1 MNNSFIISIENL
13 CKHYRNAGKNA
24 LDGLNLAIVEG
35 EVFGVLGPNGAG
47 KTTLFSILS
56 GILPMTSGN
65 VTIAGLDLKTDL
77 ESIKYKLGVVPQEI
91 ALYPSLS
98 AEDNLLYIGRMYGMI
113 GEELKEKVDY
123 RIRQFGLSEVK
134 DKPVKTYSGGMKR
147 RVNLLGGI
155 LHQPEVLILDEPT
168 EGMDVQSRAVM
179 MEMLRKLNKEEG
191 MTILYTSHYLEQ
203 AEIFCD
209 RVAILNHGK
218 QLVVGDPKDLTDQNE
233 DITSLEELF
242 LKLTG
247 TTIVRS

>member
-1 MNNSFIISIENL
+1 MSIVSVHNL
-13 CKHYRNAGKNA
+13 VKHYQNANTNA
-24 LDGLNLAIVEG
+24 LDGMNLEIFKG

-56 GILPMTSGN
+56 GILPYTKGD
-65 VTIAGLDLKTDL
+65 VQVCGLSLKNDL
-77 ESIKYKLGVVPQEI
+77 ETIKYKLGVVPQEI

-98 AEDNLLYIGRMYGMI
+98 AKDNLLYIGRMYGLS
-113 GEELKEKVDY
+113 GKELEEKVDY
-123 RIRQFGLSEVK
+123 RIQQFGLTEIQ

-147 RVNLLGGI
+147 RINLLGGI
-155 LHQPEVLILDEPT
+155 LHEPEVLILDEPT

-203 AEIFCD
+203 AEVFCD
-209 RVAILNHGK
+209 RVTIINHGK
-218 QLVVGDPKDLTDQNE
+218 QLIVGKPSELLNAHTELK
-233 DITSLEELF
+233 SLEELF

-247 TTIVRS
+247 NAIVGQ

>member
-1 MNNSFIISIENL
+1 MTLQPIISIENL
-13 CKHYRNAGKNA
+13 IKHYSGVISNA
-24 LDGLNLAIVEG
+24 LDGLNLQIHKG

-56 GILPMTSGN
+56 GILPYTQGS
-65 VTIAGLDLKTDL
+65 VSVCGLPLKKEL

-98 AEDNLLYIGRMYGMI
+98 AKDNLLYIGRMYGLS
-113 GEELKEKVDY
+113 GKELEENVNF
-123 RIRQFGLSEVK
+123 RINQFGLTENQ
-134 DKPVKTYSGGMKR
+134 DKPIKTYSGGMKR
-147 RVNLLGGI
+147 RINLLGGI

-203 AEIFCD
+203 AEVFCD
-209 RVAILNHGK
+209 RLSILNHGK
-218 QLVVGDPKDLTDQNE
+218 QLVIGSPKDLLEQHTDVS
-233 DITSLEELF
+233 SLEELF

-247 TTIVRS
+247 KAIVSQ

>member
-1 MNNSFIISIENL
+1 MAPQPIISIENL
-13 CKHYRNAGKNA
+13 IKHYSGATSNA
-24 LDGLNLAIVEG
+24 LDGLNLQINKG

-56 GILPMTSGN
+56 GILPYTQGN
-65 VTIAGLDLKTDL
+65 VSVCGLPLKKDL

-98 AEDNLLYIGRMYGMI
+98 AKDNLLYIGRMYGLS
-113 GEELKEKVDY
+113 GKELEEKVNF
-123 RIRQFGLSEVK
+123 RINQFGLTENQNR
-134 DKPVKTYSGGMKR
+134 PIKTYSGGMKR
-147 RVNLLGGI
+147 RINLLGGI

-179 MEMLRKLNKEEG
+179 MEMLRQLNKEEG

-203 AEIFCD
+203 AEVFCD
-209 RVAILNHGK
+209 RISILNHGN
-218 QLVVGDPKDLTDQNE
+218 QLVIGSPKDLLEQHNDVN
-233 DITSLEELF
+233 SLEELF

-247 TTIVRS
+247 KAIVSQ

>member
-1 MNNSFIISIENL
+1 MSIVSVHNL
-13 CKHYRNAGKNA
+13 VKHYQNAHSNA
-24 LDGLNLAIVEG
+24 LDGMNLEIFKG

-56 GILPMTSGN
+56 GILPYTKGDVQVCGLSLKSDL
-65 VTIAGLDLKTDL
+65 VT
-77 ESIKYKLGVVPQEI
+77 IKYKLGVVPQEI

-98 AEDNLLYIGRMYGMI
+98 AKDNLLYIGRMYGLS
-113 GEELKEKVDY
+113 GKELEEKVDY
-123 RIRQFGLSEVK
+123 RIQQFGLTEIQ

-147 RVNLLGGI
+147 RINLLGGI
-155 LHQPEVLILDEPT
+155 LHEPEVLILDEPT

-203 AEIFCD
+203 AEVFCD
-209 RVAILNHGK
+209 RVTIINHGK
-218 QLVVGDPKDLTDQNE
+218 QLIVGKPSELLNAHTELK
-233 DITSLEELF
+233 SLEELF

-247 TTIVRS
+247 NAIVGQ

>member
-1 MNNSFIISIENL
+1 MSIVSVHNL
-13 CKHYRNAGKNA
+13 VKHYQNAHSNA
-24 LDGLNLAIVEG
+24 LDGMNLEIFKG

-56 GILPMTSGN
+56 GILPYTKGD
-65 VTIAGLDLKTDL
+65 VQVCGLSLKSDL
-77 ESIKYKLGVVPQEI
+77 ETIKYKLGVVPQEI

-98 AEDNLLYIGRMYGMI
+98 AKDNLLYIGRMYGLS
-113 GEELKEKVDY
+113 GKELEEKVDY
-123 RIRQFGLSEVK
+123 RIQQFGLTEIQ

-147 RVNLLGGI
+147 RINLLGGI
-155 LHQPEVLILDEPT
+155 LHEPEVLILDEPT

-203 AEIFCD
+203 AEVFCD
-209 RVAILNHGK
+209 RVTIINHGK
-218 QLVVGDPKDLTDQNE
+218 QLIVGKPSELLNAHTELK
-233 DITSLEELF
+233 SLEELF

-247 TTIVRS
+247 NAIVGQ

>member
-1 MNNSFIISIENL
+1 MNLEIF
-13 CKHYRNAGKNA
+13 K
-24 LDGLNLAIVEG
+24 G

-56 GILPMTSGN
+56 GILPYTKGD
-65 VTIAGLDLKTDL
+65 VQVCGLSLKNDL
-77 ESIKYKLGVVPQEI
+77 ETIKYKLGVVPQEI

-98 AEDNLLYIGRMYGMI
+98 AKDNLLYIGRMYGLS
-113 GEELKEKVDY
+113 GKELEEKVDY
-123 RIRQFGLSEVK
+123 RIQQFGLTEIQ

-147 RVNLLGGI
+147 RINLLGGI
-155 LHQPEVLILDEPT
+155 LHEPEVLILDEPT

-203 AEIFCD
+203 AEVFCD
-209 RVAILNHGK
+209 RVTIINHGK
-218 QLVVGDPKDLTDQNE
+218 QLIVGKPSELLNAHTELK
-233 DITSLEELF
+233 SLEELF

-247 TTIVRS
+247 NAIVGQ

>member
-1 MNNSFIISIENL
+1 MSIVSVHNL
-13 CKHYRNAGKNA
+13 VKHYQNANTNA
-24 LDGLNLAIVEG
+24 LDGMNLEIFKG

-56 GILPMTSGN
+56 GILPYTKGD
-65 VTIAGLDLKTDL
+65 VQVCGLSLKNDL
-77 ESIKYKLGVVPQEI
+77 ETIKYKLGVVPQEI

-98 AEDNLLYIGRMYGMI
+98 AKDNLLYIGRMYGLS
-113 GEELKEKVDY
+113 GKELEEKVDY
-123 RIRQFGLSEVK
+123 RIQQFGLTEIQ

-147 RVNLLGGI
+147 RINLLGGI
-155 LHQPEVLILDEPT
+155 LHEPEVLILDEPT

-203 AEIFCD
+203 AEVFCD
-209 RVAILNHGK
+209 RVTIINHGK
-218 QLVVGDPKDLTDQNE
+218 QLIVGKPSELLNTHTELK
-233 DITSLEELF
+233 SLEELF

-247 TTIVRS
+247 NAIVGQ

>member
-1 MNNSFIISIENL
+1 MSIVSVHNL
-13 CKHYRNAGKNA
+13 VKHYQNANTNA
-24 LDGLNLAIVEG
+24 LDGMNLEIFKG

-56 GILPMTSGN
+56 GILPYTKGD
-65 VTIAGLDLKTDL
+65 VQVCGLSLKNDL
-77 ESIKYKLGVVPQEI
+77 ETIKYKLGVVPQEI

-98 AEDNLLYIGRMYGMI
+98 AKDNLLYIGRMYGLS
-113 GEELKEKVDY
+113 GKQLEEKVDY
-123 RIRQFGLSEVK
+123 RIQQFGLTEIQ

-147 RVNLLGGI
+147 RINLLGGI
-155 LHQPEVLILDEPT
+155 LHEPEVLILDEPT

-203 AEIFCD
+203 AEVFCD
-209 RVAILNHGK
+209 RVTIINHGK
-218 QLVVGDPKDLTDQNE
+218 QLIVGKPSELLNTHTELK
-233 DITSLEELF
+233 SLEELF

-247 TTIVRS
+247 NAIVGQ